1 MIIILSPS
9 KTMDMSEAELLEN
22 NFSEKTHSLV
32 KKIKTFS
39 KEELS
44 KTMKIKEKIL
54 ESTFDLYKN
63 FDNAPSKSAIEAY
76 TGFVFKGLKLKDY
89 SEDQRSFL
97 DNHFVILSALYGCI
111 LPATKI
117 KEYRLD
123 MTMKLD
129 SKENPYTFWNKEINS
144 SLVSLMD
151 NNKEK
156 VLVNLAS
163 NEFSKIIDR
172 KNFPFDVVDIDFKE
186 QKDGKFKSVATYAKK
201 ARGIMSNY
209 IIKNMIL
216 DKDDLKSF
224 NEEGY
229 FYNKELSSEK
239 KYVFTR

>member
-9 KTMDMSEAELLEN
+9 KTMDMNGAKLLKN
-22 NFSEKTHSLV
+22 NFSKKTDSLV

-44 KTMKIKEKIL
+44 KTMKIKGKIL
-54 ESTFDLYKN
+54 ESTFDIYKD
-63 FDNAPSKSAIEAY
+63 FDNAPSKSAIKAY
-76 TGFVFKGLKLKDY
+76 TGFVFKGLELNDY
-89 SEDQRSFL
+89 SKDQKSFL
-97 DNHFVILSALYGCI
+97 DNHFIILSALYGCL
-111 LPATKI
+111 LPTTKI

-123 MTMKLD
+123 MTMRLD
-129 SKENPYTFWNKEINS
+129 SKENPYSYWNEEINS

-151 NNKEK
+151 NNKED

-172 KNFPFDVVDIDFKE
+172 KSFPFEIVDIDFKD
-186 QKDGKFKSVATYAKK
+186 QKDGKFKSVATYSKK

-229 FYNKELSSEK
+229 SYNKELSSEK
-239 KYVFTR
+239 KYIFTR